1 MKELNTRQRTLAGY
15 LLINSGYVS
24 QKQIKDDLAYADT
37 RTIRSDVRAINCSEF
52 GYLVVS
58 GNDGYA
64 IANHEEAVAFL
75 AKKQKTAMRMLK
87 LASTMR
93 HKLQNNG
100 QLKVNNASNLVEA
113 RTVCD

>member
-1 MKELNTRQRTLAGY
+1 MKELNKRQRTLAGY
-15 LLINSGYVS
+15 LLQNSGYAS
-24 QKQIKDDLAYADT
+24 QKQIKDDLAYEDT

-52 GYLVVS
+52 GFLIIS
-58 GNDGYA
+58 GNEGYA
-64 IANHEEAVAFL
+64 IATKEEAVAFL